1 MKTLK
6 RKFEPGVVKKD
17 YSKVAWIYD
26 FWSMLTESR
35 AEKKVLDYAGI
46 NGNKKVLDV
55 AVGTGRLF
63 KKIVLM
69 NKNGFTHGIDISPRM
84 LEHARKKMFG
94 FEDENFLLKEG
105 NAYQLEYDEKHFDVL
120 INNYML
126 DLLPEED
133 IEKIL
138 GEFYRV
144 LKPGGKLIVSA
155 MAAGKNWNNRLWRK
169 ISEKFP
175 RLMTNCR
182 PISPASYIKNAGF
195 ENLESEYITQNSF
208 PTVVIKA
215 EKH

>member
-6 RKFEPGVVKKD
+6 RKFEPEVVKRD

-26 FWSMLTESR
+26 FWSLLTESR
-35 AEKKVLDYAGI
+35 AEKKVLDFAGI

-69 NKNGFTHGIDISPRM
+69 NKDGFTHGIDLSPRM

-94 FEDENFLLKEG
+94 FEGENFLLKEG
-105 NAYQLEYDEKHFDVL
+105 NAYKLEYDENHFDVV

-133 IEKIL
+133 FEKIL

-144 LKPGGKLIVSA
+144 LKPGGKLVISA
-155 MAAGKNWNNRLWRK
+155 MASGEKWNNRVWRK
-169 ISEKFP
+169 ISEIFP

-182 PISPASYIKNAGF
+182 PISPASFVKKAGF
-195 ENLESEYITQNSF
+195 ENLESVFITQNTF
-208 PTVVIKA
+208 PSEVIKA
-215 EKH
+215 EKN